1 LKLTVGEP
9 IDTHGITPRQVE
21 ELTARL
27 RSAIEAM
34 LAAEAQSEENVPAP
48 IA

>member
-1 LKLTVGEP
+1 VGEP

-27 RSAIEAM
+27 RCAIEA
-34 LAAEAQSEENVPAP
+34 LLVAEAQTKENVSEPVA
-48 IA
+48 